1 MWHCAYGHEFKPSG
15 RSMARSWGVLAFIW
29 VLLGLFMDFVWNL
42 SVVSLFIQDCQ
53 RNFLSFTQNQ
63 SCHRCFFLMLCWL
76 GIFIC
81 WRGDCVTL
89 FLDENPTLG
98 KVVFF
103 NFIQKLNIWR
113 SIQNTFLCVI
123 LGLCS
128 CFNST
133 LMQADWAFPRSMEMA
148 WKTL

>member
-1 MWHCAYGHEFKPSG
+1 MCINLNHLEAVWPEVEVSWLSYGCCWGSSWTLSEIPALFPCLSRTVREISY
-15 RSMARSWGVLAFIW
+15 RSHRISPATDVSSWCFVG
-29 VLLGLFMDFVWNL
+29 LGYTFAEEETALPY
-42 SVVSLFIQDCQ
+42 SS
-53 RNFLSFTQNQ
+53 
-63 SCHRCFFLMLCWL
+63 
-76 GIFIC
+76 
-81 WRGDCVTL
+81 
-89 FLDENPTLG
+89 DENPTLG

-128 CFNST
+128 CFNSM
-133 LMQADWAFPRSMEMA
+133 LVQADWAFPRSMEMA